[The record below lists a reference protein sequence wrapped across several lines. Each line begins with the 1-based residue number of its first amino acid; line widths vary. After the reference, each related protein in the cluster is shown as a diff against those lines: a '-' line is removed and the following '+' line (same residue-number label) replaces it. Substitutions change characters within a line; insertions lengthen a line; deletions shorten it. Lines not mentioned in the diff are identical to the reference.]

1 MNLCKDL
8 SFTVTEKAPTYDF
21 SVIVPISNYRG
32 LIDKAPYLKMYL
44 SLAIFGVND
53 KLCTNYSSFGHPK
66 INTDR
71 YLYL

>member
-21 SVIVPISNYRG
+21 SVIVPISTCRG

-44 SLAIFGVND
+44 SLSIFVGKCQGLHQLQLIWAPNQ
-53 KLCTNYSSFGHPK
+53 
-66 INTDR
+66 
-71 YLYL
+71 